1 MSTLRSRRE
10 SAPLMSPLR
19 RFKPVGWKTDR
30 IGVLPFSNRTGTITR
45 GMLVQDHR
53 QSSQSATSMTAQTG
67 LTNRAEAIEA
77 LDIAEVESHRAEGD
91 ETRAEAD
98 LRRRRSGARVVC
110 KAPTNERLQR
120 DLVKSIWGVDV

>member
-10 SAPLMSPLR
+10 SAPLMSSLR

-77 LDIAEVESHRAEGD
+77 LDIAEVESHRAGGGRAPRRGRLAQAQERRAGRVQGAD
-91 ETRAEAD
+91 E
-98 LRRRRSGARVVC
+98 
-110 KAPTNERLQR
+110 
-120 DLVKSIWGVDV
+120 

>member
-1 MSTLRSRRE
+1 ML
-10 SAPLMSPLR
+10 
-19 RFKPVGWKTDR
+19 
-30 IGVLPFSNRTGTITR
+30 VLLHRTGTITR
-45 GMLVQDHR
+45 GMLVQDRR
-53 QSSQSATSMTAQTG
+53 QSSQSSTSMTAKTG

-110 KAPTNERLQR
+110 KAPTNERLQK